1 MTGQVRGT
9 DRACQRW
16 NLTSMKGQLKTESSF
31 SLYRTFELEVGTT
44 STQKLGIW
52 TGITVELE
60 AEDSLSPKTNE

>member
-1 MTGQVRGT
+1 
-9 DRACQRW
+9 
-16 NLTSMKGQLKTESSF
+16 MKGQLKTENSF

-60 AEDSLSPKTNE
+60 TGTASAQKRMDRTLERDSPKVELRQGEG